1 MKTLPGFF
9 SLFAAL
15 LVLTSG
21 CGYQIGNVG
30 HPQLKTIAVAPVVNE
45 TLAYNLAAQTRSML
59 CERITVDGSMKLEG
73 ESTADCVLYA
83 RVTDVKFS
91 ESASS
96 SMSRS
101 RDGNDRYMPTQWQA
115 TLTVE
120 YSVIIPG
127 RLTPIISK
135 RIVNGTALFM
145 TGADIE
151 VARTN
156 GVRQAAYNAAK
167 TIINEITEAW

>member
-1 MKTLPGFF
+1 MKSRPGLL

-15 LVLTSG
+15 LVFTCG
-21 CGYQIGNVG
+21 CGYQIGSVG
-30 HPQLKTIAVAPVVNE
+30 HPQLKSIAVAPVVNE
-45 TLAYNLAAQTRSML
+45 TLAYNLAAQTRNML
-59 CERITVDGSMKLEG
+59 CERITVDGSMKLDA

-96 SMSRS
+96 SMSRN

-115 TLTVE
+115 TLAIE

-135 RIVNGTALFM
+135 RTVNGSALFM

-167 TIINEITEAW
+167 TIVNEITEAW